1 MLVVKSQVAK
11 ELKNILLT
19 FFVPS
24 NRSGRGRPSFLA
36 VDKWINAFPHPF
48 RWYGGSISRPIRV
61 YIGHG
66 IQASR
71 EIYTWCRRAATKTAA
86 FREKTLSAPVATLR

>member
-48 RWYGGSISRPIRV
+48 RWYGRSISRPIRV